1 MVSTGATQCG
11 CLTFCLAILSLIIFL
26 SGAISTLEVN
36 TYGLDYSNIGKT
48 INENV
53 YKSGIHFLG
62 FGHSFIRYPSQMQT
76 LDLGD
81 GAKANRGMIEARSL
95 DGLMVNFRATFQYQ
109 LNEKDLLTLYRK
121 FGEDYKSPCI
131 RYAVDCLNDQASKFQ
146 ASMFFRNL
154 TTVGTE
160 M

>member
-1 MVSTGATQCG
+1 MVSTGAMQCG
-11 CLTFCLAILSLIIFL
+11 CCSLCVGIIGFIVFL
-26 SGAISTLEVN
+26 SAAISTLEVN

-53 YKSGIHFLG
+53 FKSGIHFLG

-95 DGLMVNFRATFQYQ
+95 DGLMVNFRATFQY
-109 LNEKDLLTLYRK
+109 
-121 FGEDYKSPCI
+121 
-131 RYAVDCLNDQASKFQ
+131 
-146 ASMFFRNL
+146 
-154 TTVGTE
+154 
-160 M
+160 